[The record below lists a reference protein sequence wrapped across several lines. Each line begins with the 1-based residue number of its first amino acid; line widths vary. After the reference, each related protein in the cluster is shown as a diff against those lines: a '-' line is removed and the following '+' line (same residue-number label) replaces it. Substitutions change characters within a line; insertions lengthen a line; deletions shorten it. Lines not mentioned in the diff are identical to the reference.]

1 MCLLQK
7 NTDLKTVIHICIYTF
22 AKISIPLT
30 VTAWLNGRV
39 QAFYPEVQGSNPATV
54 FCFFYPIASLS
65 DFITGKGNKI
75 YTKCWTIFYEKMFC
89 FLSAI

>member
-39 QAFYPEVQGSNPATV
+39 QAFHPEVQGSNPATV
-54 FCFFYPIASLS
+54 FCFFYPIASLF
-65 DFITGKGNKI
+65 DFNTVKGSKM
-75 YTKCWTIFYEKMFC
+75 YTKFSTIFYEKMYGF
-89 FLSAI
+89 